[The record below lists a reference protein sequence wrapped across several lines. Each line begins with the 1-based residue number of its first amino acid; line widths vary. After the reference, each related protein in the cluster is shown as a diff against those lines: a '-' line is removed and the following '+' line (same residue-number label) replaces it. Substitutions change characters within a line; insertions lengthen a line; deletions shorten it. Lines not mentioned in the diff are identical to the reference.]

1 MANVKYVVDLSEEE
15 DQQLRKFISRG
26 KVPARQAA
34 RARILLKAND
44 GLSDEQ
50 VAVALEVGS
59 ATVGRIRQRFV
70 EEGLEAALKDKP
82 RPGRQRKL
90 SGKQE
95 AHLIAVACTDPPEG
109 RARWTLRLLAGK
121 VVELRFAES
130 ICHETVRQI
139 LKKTT
144 SSPGNRTSG
153 VSRR

>member
-1 MANVKYVVDLSEEE
+1 MTVTVNPEFASLNLAQCVLLMGYEWRRQTELSQAVVMEMGRTEFAS
-15 DQQLRKFISRG
+15 
-26 KVPARQAA
+26 
-34 RARILLKAND
+34 
-44 GLSDEQ
+44 
-50 VAVALEVGS
+50 ALDVEKLGDH
-59 ATVGRIRQRFV
+59 F

-95 AHLIAVACTDPPEG
+95 AYLIAAACTDPPEG

-121 VVELRFAES
+121 VVELGFAES

-144 SSPGNRTSG
+144 SSPGNSTSG

>member
-1 MANVKYVVDLSEEE
+1 MANVKYVVDLSKEEE
-15 DQQLRKFISRG
+15 QQLRKFISRG
-26 KVPARQAA
+26 KVSARRAA
-34 RARILLKAND
+34 LARILLKAND

-82 RPGRQRKL
+82 RLGRQRKL

-121 VVELRFAES
+121 VVELGLAES

-144 SSPGNRTSG
+144 SSPGNSNSG

>member
-1 MANVKYVVDLSEEE
+1 MAHVKYVVDLSEEE
-15 DQQLRKFISRG
+15 EQQLRKIISRG
-26 KVPARQAA
+26 KVSARRAA
-34 RARILLKAND
+34 RARMLLKANE

-50 VAVALEVGS
+50 VAGNLEVGS

-82 RPGRQRKL
+82 RPGQPRKL

-95 AHLIAVACTDPPEG
+95 AHLIAVACSNPPEG
-109 RARWTLRLLAGK
+109 RARWTLRVLAGK
-121 VVELRFAES
+121 VVELGFAES

-144 SSPGNRTSG
+144 SNPGKSNSG
-153 VSRR
+153 ASRR